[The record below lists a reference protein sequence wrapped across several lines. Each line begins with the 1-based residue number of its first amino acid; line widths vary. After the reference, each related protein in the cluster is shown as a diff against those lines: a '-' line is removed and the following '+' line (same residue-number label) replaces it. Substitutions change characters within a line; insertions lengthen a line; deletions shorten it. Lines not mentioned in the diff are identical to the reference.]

1 MLSFCHV
8 RIKRVES
15 SAARL
20 RGTRNIW
27 TRLKS
32 RIKIMSWFDLHS
44 SSSYYCTYILTVK
57 DHFIPAWYQPNQ
69 LTSDSLAL
77 IDTQYCL
84 VFSSWQSYL
93 EHSNRSQSVL
103 VNSRV
108 VVIPTW
114 RASHLLLSLDASFD
128 LFSAVGDVPPFYFVC
143 MTCSPF
149 FNRSTS
155 TSLPNQAF
163 WSKFKPKGK
172 EPEDKQGPMSVA
184 RQRLMTLAYG
194 EFETLLKVCPSSH
207 FCLVDSQITS
217 SQLPSSFNVCYLLN

>member
-8 RIKRVES
+8 RVES

-20 RGTRNIW
+20 RYTVNNIW
-27 TRLKS
+27 TRS
-32 RIKIMSWFDLHS
+32 RINIMSWFDLHAFKFKFKLS
-44 SSSYYCTYILTVK
+44 TERYCTSLSRTV
-57 DHFIPAWYQPNQ
+57 IPVCYQPNQ

-77 IDTQYCL
+77 TLPRVLVVAGIFGTQQSL
-84 VFSSWQSYL
+84 SISSA
-93 EHSNRSQSVL
+93 V

-108 VVIPTW
+108 VIIPTW
-114 RASHLLLSLDASFD
+114 RASHLLPSLDASFD
-128 LFSAVGDVPPFYFVC
+128 LFSAVGDVPPFYLVYISSFD
-143 MTCSPF
+143 MF
-149 FNRSTS
+149 AILNRSTS

-172 EPEDKQGPMSVA
+172 EPEPPMAVA

-207 FCLVDSQITS
+207 FCLVNSQMTF
-217 SQLPSSFNVCYLLN
+217 SQLPSSFNVRYLLN